1 MEDFE
6 RKPFREMQIILSTYD
21 RYWFQIAKEY
31 LGSTWTS
38 TELYVE
44 DKEIEVDIAGTPTK
58 KHIEVPVIVPSIGNL
73 EKAKAYFKIKDY
85 PACGNYLRKKVE
97 EILNRIFQ
105 KPSMQGYRFNSDG
118 IVLRDLAD
126 LFVSLNKYFAD
137 CQIQFPPSY
146 KTKFVAYKKAI
157 LNPSSH
163 DDMESPIYKNELEK
177 AFEFNTELQALQI
190 PVRRMIVH
198 NGQRINQSTLG
209 DYTRVIEAVGN
220 LFLIKQGANI
230 TLSKCNFKTISWAC
244 ASKGENGGESAA
256 EISIELIKNRTYHY
270 LERQDDEPTLDEF
283 YKDIIIDTRS
293 IFELKNG
300 DEEE

>member
-1 MEDFE
+1 
-6 RKPFREMQIILSTYD
+6 
-21 RYWFQIAKEY
+21 
-31 LGSTWTS
+31 
-38 TELYVE
+38 
-44 DKEIEVDIAGTPTK
+44 
-58 KHIEVPVIVPSIGNL
+58 
-73 EKAKAYFKIKDY
+73 
-85 PACGNYLRKKVE
+85 
-97 EILNRIFQ
+97 
-105 KPSMQGYRFNSDG
+105 MQGYRFNSDG

-126 LFVSLNKYFAD
+126 LFVSLNKYFGD